1 MQGLRVVTSFR
12 PTLKAKAEK
21 GKENEKRKSE
31 EVFGTKLMSR
41 DIWNS

>member
-21 GKENEKRKSE
+21 GKKIKREKAKKYLALS
-31 EVFGTKLMSR
+31 L
-41 DIWNS
+41 

>member
-21 GKENEKRKSE
+21 GKENKKREKAKKYLALS
-31 EVFGTKLMSR
+31 L
-41 DIWNS
+41 